1 MEKYKPL
8 ALLSIILVAYV
19 FLDILV
25 PFGGLILYPVKLF
38 VTFLHEFGHA
48 FGAMITG
55 GDVVSLQVNSNG
67 SGVTTTAGGIRAVT
81 IMGGYLGSA
90 LFGNLLLYLSI
101 RKPGAT
107 KFTLIA
113 IAIIMNICGLFWFS
127 SAFNLIFI
135 ILFSVAL
142 FFISRIEKVSKYVL
156 MFLGGAAVLHIIS
169 DFNVGP
175 SSDLEAYEQVM
186 GLTDTIWMYIWLGIV
201 LVMTFFNVK
210 NIVKQ
215 DGQ

>member
-1 MEKYKPL
+1 MEKYKSL
-8 ALLSIILVAYV
+8 ILLSTILVVYF
-19 FLDILV
+19 FLDVLI
-25 PFGGLILYPVKLF
+25 PFGGLVLYPIKLF

-48 FGAMITG
+48 FGAFITG
-55 GDVVSLQVNSNG
+55 GDVIALQVNSNG
-67 SGVTTTAGGIRAVT
+67 SGVTTTSGGARAVT

-90 LFGNLLLYLSI
+90 LFGNLLLYIGI
-101 RKPGAT
+101 RKPEST
-107 KFTLIA
+107 KITLIA
-113 IAIIMNICGLFWFS
+113 IAIVMNICGLIWFS

-135 ILFSVAL
+135 ILFSIAL
-142 FFISRIEKVSKYVL
+142 FFISKIEKVNRYVL

-210 NIVKQ
+210 KIIK
-215 DGQ
+215 

>member
-1 MEKYKPL
+1 MKNNQILIL
-8 ALLSIILVAYV
+8 AVILVVY
-19 FLDILV
+19 FILDTFI
-25 PFGGLILYPVKLF
+25 PGGGLILYPIKLF

-48 FGAMITG
+48 FGAFITG
-55 GDVVSLQVNSNG
+55 GDVASLQVNSDG
-67 SGVTTTAGGIRAVT
+67 SGVTWTSGGSRAVT

-90 LFGNLLLYLSI
+90 IFGNLLLYLGI
-101 RKPGAT
+101 RRPGAT
-107 KFTLIA
+107 KITLIA
-113 IAIIMNICGLFWFS
+113 IAIVMNICALIWFS

-142 FFISRIEKVSKYVL
+142 FFISRVESISKYVL

-186 GLTDTIWMYIWLGIV
+186 GLTDTVWMYIWLAIV
-201 LVMTFFNVK
+201 LIMTFFNVK
-210 NIVKQ
+210 NIIK
-215 DGQ
+215 

>member
-1 MEKYKPL
+1 MEKYRSL
-8 ALLSIILVAYV
+8 IILSSILIVY
-19 FLDILV
+19 FLLDVLI
-25 PFGGLILYPVKLF
+25 PFGGLVLYPIKLF

-48 FGAMITG
+48 FGAFVTG
-55 GDVVSLQVNSNG
+55 GDVVSLQVNADG
-67 SGVTTTAGGIRAVT
+67 SGVTWTSGGSRAIT

-90 LFGNLLLYLSI
+90 LFGNLLLYLGI

-107 KFTLIA
+107 KITMITIA
-113 IAIIMNICGLFWFS
+113 ILMNICALIWFS

-142 FFISRIEKVSKYVL
+142 FFISRLEKISRYVL

-186 GLTDTIWMYIWLGIV
+186 GLTDTMWMYIWLVIV
-201 LVMTFFNVK
+201 LVMTFFNVRKIIK
-210 NIVKQ
+210 NEQ
-215 DGQ
+215 

>member
-1 MEKYKPL
+1 MEKYKSL
-8 ALLSIILVAYV
+8 IILSAILIVYV
-19 FLDILV
+19 LLDMLI
-25 PFGGLILYPVKLF
+25 PGGGLILYPIKLF

-48 FGAMITG
+48 FGAVITG
-55 GDVVSLQVNSNG
+55 GDVISLQVNSNG
-67 SGVTTTAGGIRAVT
+67 SGVTWSSGGSRAIT

-90 LFGNLLLYLSI
+90 IFGNLLLYLGI

-107 KFTLIA
+107 KITMIA
-113 IAIIMNICGLFWFS
+113 IAIIMNICALIWFS

-135 ILFSVAL
+135 IAFSIAL
-142 FFISRIEKVSKYVL
+142 FFVSKIEKISKYVL

-201 LVMTFFNVK
+201 LVMTLLNVK
-210 NIVKQ
+210 KIIKYEQ
-215 DGQ
+215 

>member
-1 MEKYKPL
+1 MEKYKSL
-8 ALLSIILVAYV
+8 VILTSILIIYF
-19 FLDILV
+19 FLDVLI

-48 FGAMITG
+48 FGAVITG
-55 GDVVSLQVNSNG
+55 GDVVSLQVNADG
-67 SGVTTTAGGIRAVT
+67 SGVTATSGGVRAVT

-90 LFGNLLLYLSI
+90 IFGNILLYLGI
-101 RKPGAT
+101 RKPESV
-107 KFTLIA
+107 KITLIA
-113 IAIIMNICGLFWFS
+113 IAIIMNICGLIWFS

-135 ILFSVAL
+135 ILFSIAL
-142 FFISRIEKVSKYVL
+142 FLISKIDKINRYVL

-175 SSDLEAYEQVM
+175 SSDLDAYEQVM

-210 NIVKQ
+210 KIVKI
-215 DGQ
+215 